1 MVKLCGRFA
10 ARCFFLSVIFS
21 AALAGGI
28 LALPKSAG
36 ADDECGTG
44 ATASDGLTRF
54 AQYSSTDHSSY
65 NVGDIVRYMASDNVE
80 RVYRATGTV
89 SGAPGA
95 SSGQNGWSAPLGAT
109 EYASK
114 EVVCDAA
121 DLPASTPP
129 YDAIIDYD
137 DDNLAIIY
145 RRSGTAESIRH
156 TGAGGEIHLLS
167 GSVLKPNNSN
177 NGAALSVITTS
188 ADTIRIVTAS
198 GTSVSTADTDTGS
211 HAIHASGAGLVVMR
225 IAGSSSAVAS
235 NSAAILAESSLAG
248 GNAIDVDI
256 TGGTHS
262 TMTGSQSGPWSV
274 VYLNASS
281 SSGSASLKIG
291 ASATIGRSGAL
302 RRGAIRIRSFT
313 GTTTSIN
320 NAGTIY
326 GFISLARGADSFTN
340 SGVFVGNFVTRVG
353 SDTITN
359 TSTGTMTL
367 ISSPDFGTESD
378 SFTNEGTL
386 VFDHAAN
393 GSRQMGL
400 AGLETF
406 RQTSG
411 TIRFVYDFNRNIP
424 AITPGS
430 AFLNLGGT
438 TATFTEGAIEVA
450 PAGTSVFP
458 SVRGV
463 FLPLI
468 TQTRGLTEEQVRN
481 LTSPHGALSIQ
492 NGVLRIRLTPMLCG
506 SPFTRRPSGST
517 PSQQVECATPVS
529 RGVHTSE
536 SDLLLTYDLA
546 GPAHSP
552 YITLTGANTEIQI
565 RENAR
570 ITRPAGTQAL
580 SAISGALAT
589 VSNARRSS
597 VSGFTTPRGSSA
609 KITVASGAT
618 ITNMETGQNVST
630 QAYGILAVAREA
642 NADIQNAGTI
652 STAGPNA
659 YGIHAITLQDRG
671 RGVGGSTG
679 DVFLTTSGSIT
690 TTGDGAIGVSA
701 RNEVSVRPNR
711 DGTESGNVTVR
722 ITGGMITTSGD
733 MGTGLSPPGEDSS
746 TFTAGAYGV
755 YAAGNAAGVS
765 KIEMQDGTV
774 MTSGAAAIG
783 IAALRSHIAGLT
795 APRNAMDRDVDIDV
809 IGGMIKTMGAM
820 GASGGSTTSMR
831 LRGAYGIYGATSSAD
846 DVDIFVSGATITT
859 GGGMVMNSGLEAHG
873 ILGFAYDG
881 ADGGTSGGNVKITVG
896 SSASI
901 TTQGAS
907 AHGVLGMTG
916 AVAGVASTIASP
928 LMFNGAGS
936 VDININGGSIQVSG
950 TGSDGVHGRA
960 HSGAVDIDI
969 RGSGTRISA
978 SGERASAV
986 RLFAN
991 QNGALALDIGSG
1003 AIVCAGAF
1011 NSGACVPTATSGLTA
1026 ISLMRGSTATAQAA
1040 ATINNAGSV
1049 YGDFV
1054 GSAGADNF
1062 TNSGVFRGSL
1072 ANMGFGDD
1080 SVINTATGQNAMTIT
1095 NNSNFGGGNND
1106 SFTNRGALTIDAAAR
1121 IASISEWTMPAQGSS
1136 NNYMRSNSFRVGNEI
1151 FVVDSSISNDDLTAL
1166 NMLPTP
1172 PTTETAG
1179 ISQTSA
1185 ISFTGLE
1192 TFTQESGSLR
1202 FRLDLGSALPTSALL
1217 NLDSASAVFT
1227 SGVVLIEHSGS
1238 GAPTQESKI
1247 PLISRTGGLMAS
1259 QIGMLSSPHGRL
1271 LVEDNILKLELQL
1284 VCGKLSETRAR
1295 VMPGSATRQV
1305 LCDSS
1310 TANAYSSGISASA
1323 SASSLAILYDASA
1336 TGTSF
1341 IRHTGSGGEIHIMQG
1356 TIAKPA
1362 DNTVGAAVSVI
1373 TAMADAIAITTASGT
1388 SVSNED
1394 TDAGNHGIHA
1404 SGGGDVSMAIA
1415 GSTSAQGASD
1425 AIRANATGASA
1436 IDIDID
1442 GGTHTTTGAQTDT
1455 GGSESAIVNLIGG
1468 SGAITLDIASGATV
1482 QVKDSAR
1489 RAIRVSS
1496 SNAAATTMRGVGS
1509 GSWTGNRITNR
1520 GMITGDFL
1528 SGAGD
1533 DLFEN
1538 ASGATF
1544 IGAFEMGAGD
1554 NEILNEG
1561 TLTLDGASVFG
1572 DGTSDALINQGSGI
1586 LVIDAAAAIAGFAEW
1601 SAPGP
1606 GATNAYENGELFR
1619 VGNLLLE
1626 VTAEEGSQA
1635 LTDLNALGVAPAA
1648 NTSGVSAVNA
1658 IELTEL
1664 DSFTMTSGILRFV
1677 FDFSHNAPLPV
1688 SASAALLYLDEATA
1702 TFTAGTI
1709 EIVAAS
1715 SSTFPSSGGV
1725 IPLIGHGSGLSGVG
1739 GLTSPHGALSI
1750 VNGVLQ
1756 IALFS
1761 LHCSG
1766 NRSGMVSSPAD
1777 GIASL
1782 RVTCD
1787 DILTAG
1793 ISESADNLAILY
1805 TAGVNTGMATP
1816 FIRHTGAGG
1825 EIHIR
1830 SGSDPITKLSTLAD
1844 GAAVSVITGDADAI
1858 AITTASGTNVSNA
1871 DADRRNHAIH
1881 ASGGGAVNMDIAGS
1895 TLAQRLGNAI
1905 RAEATG
1911 ASAIEIDI
1919 DGGTHTTTGTQS
1931 ADSPIVNLIGV
1942 SGAITLDIASEA
1954 TVGSDSALT
1963 RRAVRLSTTG
1973 ATTTRNEGSL
1983 YGVFVGGEGA
1993 DSFTNSLTFSG
2004 SFSLGGEN
2012 DVITNAAAGTMTLTA
2027 SSDFGG
2033 GTSDRFENRGI
2044 LVIDHDGAGDAQI
2057 SLTSLQSF
2065 TQTSGTL
2072 RFRLDLSGSLPTT
2085 ALLALGGA
2093 SATFTAGAI
2102 DIAPTAG
2109 MLPTSG
2115 TLILISATTLD
2126 GDTDINGLSLAA
2138 GLFGELTIS
2147 DNALRFTFAASSAT
2161 YCGGNM
2167 SFRERTAIAPGT
2179 SFFQTVCDDIVTA
2192 GIEVSEDN
2200 LALLYTAAVNAGT
2213 ATPFIRHT
2221 GAGGEVHIRSGSDPI
2236 AQTAGTDGAAV
2247 SVINAGADAI
2257 AITTV
2262 SGTSVSNE
2270 DTDNFDSHAIHA
2282 SGGGSVS
2289 LDIAGS
2295 AETEGED
2302 AHAVFATTTG
2312 AGIVDIDVSGMLTT
2326 SGVGAD
2332 ALRGQ
2337 AASASSADVD
2347 IDIAGATI
2355 ETTGDEAAA
2364 INASVSGGTGDI
2376 TLDIAGSARITAE
2389 GSFSDAIAAS
2399 ARALAP
2405 SRTAPPGTTSD
2416 SGDVAITIAG
2426 DARIEATGQGSHA
2439 IYAEAWGGD
2448 IDLSITGVAT
2458 IASDLGHGIY
2468 LRDRSA
2474 SYVSSTSRTVSLS
2487 LGASAGA
2494 RLSSDGSGTSAIYL
2508 QGDTGSSQLSVIV
2521 GLGNFVCAGSF
2532 LVGIDNCESSDEKAV
2547 LFSRRS
2553 SLSSYGGSGTYAAVL
2568 TNAGTIVGNIE
2579 SSGPSGTAFRTDI
2592 MNSGVLMGSLTL
2604 GGGNDRVVN
2613 ARSGTMSL
2621 TASSDFGG
2629 GASDSFENQGIL
2641 VIDHDAAGDARIA
2654 LSNLESFTQVSG
2666 TLRFRLDLSGN
2677 LPTMALLDTG
2687 GATPSFTAGAIDIAP
2702 SAGTLPTSGMLSL
2715 VSANSLPD
2723 GTDISKL
2730 SLAAG
2735 VFGRLE
2741 ISGNALRLT
2750 FAASGTTYC
2759 GDNLSFRGRTAISP
2773 GTSTF
2778 QVVCDEIRTGGI
2790 SESETG
2796 LALLY
2801 EAAADTGTATPFIR
2815 HTGAGGEIH
2824 IRSDSDPIAKP
2835 ADNMDGAAVSVIN
2848 AGADAIAITTASGT
2862 SIANEDTDANNHA
2875 IHASGGGNI
2884 SMDIA
2889 GSTSARGASDAI
2901 RANATGSSA
2910 IDIDIDGGTHRTMG
2924 TQGSSSAVVNLIGES
2939 GTIALDIAAGA
2950 TVGSDSALG
2959 RRAVRLS
2966 TKGATTTSNEGS
2978 LYGVFMGSAGADSF
2992 TNSMT
2997 FSGSFSLGGGN
3008 DAITNAAAGTMS
3020 LTADSYFGG
3029 GASDSFENRGT
3040 LVIDHDAAGDGQISL
3055 SDLES
3060 FTQTSGTLRFHID
3073 LGGGRT
3079 VSSFAGALLDVGRAT
3094 LVFTAGMV
3102 EIDRSAGTTLPTLG
3116 TLALVSANSLPDGT
3130 DISGLSLAAD
3140 IFGELTV
3147 GGNALRLTFAES
3159 NTTYCGD
3166 NLSFRERAAIAPG
3179 TSDFQVVCD
3188 DIQTSGITMSVE
3200 NLAILYAAAADTG
3213 TVTPFIRHTGAGGE
3227 IHIRAGSDPIAKT
3240 TGADGAAV
3248 SVIPSSGTDAIAIT
3262 TASGTSIAN
3271 EDTGTGDHAIH
3282 ASGGGSVSV
3291 DIAGSAESEGDE
3303 AHAVF
3308 ATTTGAGT
3316 VDIDVSGTITASGD
3330 DAYALYGEASSGSSA
3345 DIDIDID
3352 GATITTTGDSDSDAA
3367 YGVNAVVN
3375 DGTGGIMVDIAG
3387 SAQITT
3393 SGADSDAIRASATS
3407 SVPLGSSG
3415 DVAIT
3420 ITGDAR
3426 IEAAGQRSPAISA
3439 EARGGDV
3446 SVSITGAATIA
3457 STHGHGIYAQD
3468 RSWANN
3474 STASRTVSV
3483 SLGSSAGA
3491 HLSSGGSGMNAIYL
3505 QGDTAYSQLSVSVGS
3520 RNFVCAGSF
3529 SAGTDNCEAS
3539 SATKGVVF
3547 SRGSGLS
3554 SYEGDGDYAAVL
3566 TNAGTIIG
3574 AVESSGPSNT
3584 AFRTDIMNSGVLTGS
3599 LTLGGGADRV
3609 MNSGVLTGS
3618 LTLGGGDN
3626 SVMNSGVLTGSLTL
3640 GGGSDMVMNS
3650 GSLTGSLTLGGG
3662 ADSVMNSGSLTGSL
3676 TLGGGDDTVTNA
3688 SAGTLT
3694 LTATSDFGGGSDSF
3708 ENRGILV
3715 IDHDG
3720 AGDARINLSGLETF
3734 TQTSGT
3740 LRFRIDLGGGRTLSS
3755 FGSSA
3760 LLDTGAATPVFT
3772 AGAIDIAL
3780 SAGRLPT
3787 SGTLTLISANDLP
3800 DGTDTSNLSLAAGLF
3815 GDFEISGN
3823 ALLLRLSASSET
3835 YCGGNAPFKA
3845 APAARSA
3852 TSTFQVACDDIRVLG
3867 ISESETG
3874 LALLYEAAVD
3884 DTETMV
3890 TPFIRHT
3897 GAGGE
3902 IHIRSGSDPIVKPND
3917 GEDGA
3922 AVSVIT
3928 TSTEP
3933 IAITTA
3939 SGTSVSNMDD
3949 AFLGTGVHAIHAS
3962 GGGSVSV
3969 DIAGSVSVEAEGEPF
3984 HAVYAQ
3990 TTGAGTVDIDVSGTI
4005 TASGDD
4011 SHALYG
4017 LASIDSSA
4025 DIDIDID
4032 GATITATGDF
4042 AYAVNAAIQ
4051 GGMGDITVDIAGS
4064 PRITTSGTDSDAIG
4078 ASARSTLPQNPSP
4091 GTISDSG
4098 DVAITIT
4105 GAARIEATGQGTPR
4119 AIFAEARGG
4128 DVSVS
4133 ITGAATVASTRGRG
4147 IFARDTSWVN
4157 NSTTARAV
4165 SVSLGSSAGARISS
4179 GGSGTSAIYVQ
4190 GASAYSK
4197 LSVSVGAGNFVCGGS
4212 FSAETGNC
4220 EASAATRGVV
4230 FFRGS
4235 RLSSYGGVGTYAAVL
4250 TNAGTII
4257 GSVQSLGPSNTAFRT
4272 DIMNSGVLAGSLT
4285 LGDGSDRAMN
4295 SGVLTGSLTL
4305 GGGDDRVVNAS
4316 SGTLTLTAN
4325 SDFGGGSGDSLENRG
4340 ILVIDH
4346 DANNDARISFFNLES
4361 FTQTSGTLRFRIDLG
4376 EGRTLDSFAL
4386 SLLGT
4391 RRTTLVFKSGVI
4403 DIEPTAGRLPT
4414 SGTLALLSAGSLPD
4428 DTDISGL
4435 TLASGVFGTLSV
4447 SDRALRLTFAA
4458 SNTNYCGVNL
4468 PFRGMSA
4475 TAPGTSTF
4483 QVVCDDILTEGISES
4498 EAGLALLY
4506 AAADA
4511 ATVTPFIRHTGA
4523 GGEIHIRAASDPITK
4538 SSTLADGAA
4547 VSVINAGA
4555 NAIAITTASD
4565 TSVSNE
4571 DAGAGNHAIH
4581 ASGGGNV
4588 SMAVAGSTSAQ
4599 GASDAIRAEATGSS
4613 AIDIDIDGGTHATTG
4628 TQGSSSAVVNLIGVA
4643 GTIAL
4648 DIASGAIVG
4657 SDSALTRRAVRL
4669 STMGATTTT
4678 NAGSLYG
4685 VFMGGAGA
4693 DSFTNSGVFSGRF
4706 SLGDRN
4712 DAVVNTATGSNRMT
4726 LTASS
4731 DFGDGTSDSFENR
4744 GILVI
4749 DHDGA
4754 GNAQIALSNLE
4765 SFTQTSG
4772 TLRFRI
4778 DLGSG
4783 RMLRDFPNAL
4793 LALGGANS
4801 ITFTAG
4807 AIDIEPTAGRLP
4819 TSGTLDLISAMSL
4832 PANTDIDGLSLARG
4846 VFGELTIGGNALL
4859 LTFAAS
4865 STPYCGGNLSFRG
4878 RTAIAP
4884 GTSTFQVV
4892 CDNIRTGGIAESE
4905 AGLGLLYTAAEDET
4919 MATPFIRHTGG
4930 GGEIHIR
4937 SGSDPITKPTGM
4949 DGAAVSVI
4957 NISADAI
4964 AITTAS
4970 GTSIANEDTDANNHA
4985 IHASGGGNIS
4995 MDIAGST
5002 SAQGMMSDAIRA
5014 NATGSS
5020 AIDIDIDGGTH
5031 RTTGTQGSSSAV
5043 VNLIGGSGTI
5053 TLDIAAGAVVG
5064 SDSALG
5070 WARRAV
5076 RLSTTGATTTSN
5088 AGSLYGVFMGGAGAD
5103 SFTNSLTFSGS
5114 LSLGGENDVIT
5125 NAAAGTMRLTAT
5137 SDFGGGMSDSFENR
5151 GILVIDHDG
5160 AGDAQIVLSN
5170 LETFTQTSGTLR
5182 FRIDLGGDRT
5192 LTSFTSALLDTGGAT
5207 PSFTAGMIDIEPT
5220 AGRLPTSGTLILI
5233 SATSLPDDTD
5243 ISELS
5248 FARGVFGTLEISGNA
5263 LRLTFMASSTPYC
5276 GNNGDNFAFR
5286 GTSAVAPGTST
5297 FHVICDDIRT
5307 GGIAESE
5314 TGLALLYT
5322 AAVNETMVTPFI
5334 RHTGQGGEI
5343 HIRSGSDPITK
5354 PAGTDGAAVSVITAM
5369 ADAIAITTAS
5379 GTSVSNEDTEANNHA
5394 IHASGGGAVNMDIAG
5409 STSAQGMSDAIRAE
5423 ATGNSA
5429 IDIDIDGGTHTTTGA
5444 QGSSSAIVNL
5454 IGETGTITLDIA
5466 SGATVGASSALTRR
5480 AVRLSTTTG
5489 ATTTTNAGSLYGVF
5503 MGGAGADSFTN
5514 SLTFSGSF
5522 SPGGGNDVIT
5532 NASAGTMTLTANS
5545 DFGAGNAD
5553 SLINQGTL
5561 VIDHAAEGGTVSISG
5576 LETFTQTSGVLRF
5589 RLDLS
5594 GSLPT
5599 TALLALGGATSITF
5613 TAGAID
5619 ITPSAGGTLPT
5630 SGMLSLVSA
5639 NSLPDNTD
5647 ISGLSLAADVFGEL
5661 TISDNA
5667 LRFTFAA
5674 SDTTYGG
5681 DNFAFSERTAIS
5693 PGTSTLQVSLDDIRM
5708 GGIDVDETGLAL
5720 LYEAAADAE
5729 ATPFIRHTG
5738 AGGEIHIRSGSDPI
5752 AKPAGTDG
5760 AAVSVI
5766 NAGADAIAITT
5777 ASGTSVSNEDM
5788 DAGNHGIH
5796 ASGGGAVSMAIA
5808 GSTSARGAS
5817 DAIRAEATGSSAI
5830 DIDIDGGTHT
5840 TTGAQGASSAVVN
5853 LIGGSGTIT
5862 LDIASGATVGSNSAL
5877 TRRAVRLS
5885 TMGATTT
5892 TNAGTSIYGV
5902 FMGGAGADNFMNS
5915 GVFGGSFSLGGGND
5929 AITNSA
5935 SGTMTLTANSDFG
5948 AGNEDSLVN
5957 QGTLVI
5963 DHAANRNS
5971 QINIMGLE
5979 RFTQTSGTLRFR
5991 IDFTTRPTG
6000 SANAILNIGDAA
6012 VVFTAGTVEIMVV
6025 GGSAPTSGDSIPLIR
6040 GTRIMGDTDLGSLR
6054 LASGVSG
6061 DLGAAGGILLITFP
6075 APPPVNPNPTPTP
6088 NPNPTPTQPPSPPTP
6103 LTPEEAE
6110 RAGFMAAL
6118 EGYEALLQTGWH
6130 ADRSFGQSLRSQSCD
6145 GYLVGDRRWCVW
6157 GDTGGRFTSHAPS
6170 GGADYDETV
6179 YALTMGAHLARGG
6192 WFMTAGGAFERSA
6205 LEASSASVSVKAES
6219 GVNRILGGAR
6229 IGSRGGR
6236 FPWGVDLEAQL
6247 RVGYSLQS
6255 TETDFG
6261 GNFTTSE
6268 SSSNLLTVSASG
6280 GVEKRSLIGA
6290 GRMGLPEWLGDV
6302 SLTSYGELGVVSRS
6316 LSAFSV
6322 MRDASALEVS
6332 SASGATGFGR
6342 LSIEARTAHETRYGY
6357 VMPHLGAGIDFFLGD
6372 PAVSMEG
6379 RSGGTPPYSADGS
6392 QAPALMDIGF
6402 GGSYRRGDLELDFSY
6417 EGSFALTGET
6427 NLHNLVFRLNYAF

>member
-1 MVKLCGRFA
+1 MVKGCGHFA

-36 ADDECGTG
+36 AADECGAGTS
-44 ATASDGLTRF
+44 AGLTRF
-54 AQYSSTDHSSY
+54 AQYSSSSHSSY
-65 NVGDIVRYMASDNVE
+65 NVGDIVRYTASDSTT
-80 RVYRATGTV
+80 RLYRATGAIT
-89 SGAPGA
+89 GAPGGTDGTTA
-95 SSGQNGWSAPLGAT
+95 MNGWSANLGDSD
-109 EYASK
+109 YAAN

-121 DLPASTPP
+121 DLPTSTPP

-198 GTSVSTADTDTGS
+198 GTNVSTADTDTGS

-262 TMTGSQSGPWSV
+262 TMTGSQSGPWSA
-274 VYLNASS
+274 VYLNATST
-281 SSGSASLKIG
+281 SGSASLKIG
-291 ASATIGRSGAL
+291 SSATIGRPGAL

-340 SGVFVGNFVTRVG
+340 SGVFVGSFNMRVAN
-353 SDTITN
+353 DTITN

-367 ISSPDFGTESD
+367 RTSPDFGLGSD

-386 VFDHAAN
+386 VFDYAAN
-393 GSRQMGL
+393 GSTQMGL

-411 TIRFVYDFNRNIP
+411 RIRFLFDFNRNIP
-424 AITPGS
+424 AITPGN
-430 AFLNLGGT
+430 AFLNLAGT

-468 TQTRGLTEEQVRN
+468 TATGGLTEEQVRN
-481 LTSPHGALSIQ
+481 LNSPHGTLSIQ

-529 RGVHTSE
+529 RGVYTSR
-536 SDLLLTYDLA
+536 SDFLLIYDLA
-546 GPAHSP
+546 APSP

-565 RENAR
+565 RENAQIIR
-570 ITRPAGTQAL
+570 SAGTQAL

-642 NADIQNAGTI
+642 NAVIENAGTI
-652 STAGPNA
+652 RTAGPNA

-671 RGVGGSTG
+671 RDVGGSTG

-690 TTGDGAIGVSA
+690 TAGVGAIGVSA

-711 DGTESGNVTVR
+711 NGTESGNVTVR
-722 ITGGMITTSGD
+722 ITGGMITTSGNT
-733 MGTGLSPPGEDSS
+733 GTGLSPPGEDSS
-746 TFTAGAYGV
+746 TFAAGAYGV

-765 KIEMQDGTV
+765 KIEMQGGTV

-795 APRNAMDRDVDIDV
+795 APRTAMDRDVDIDV
-809 IGGMIKTMGAM
+809 IGGMIRTM

-881 ADGGTSGGNVKITVG
+881 AEGGTDGGNVKITVG

-991 QNGALALDIGSG
+991 QNGALTLDIGSG

-1011 NSGACVPTATSGLTA
+1011 NLSGACVPAATSALTA
-1026 ISLMRGSTATAQAA
+1026 ISLMRGGTPTAGATAR
-1040 ATINNAGSV
+1040 INNAGSV

-1062 TNSGVFRGSL
+1062 INSGVFTGSL
-1072 ANMGFGDD
+1072 ADMGLGDD
-1080 SVINTATGQNAMTIT
+1080 SVINTATGQNVMTIT
-1095 NNSNFGGGNND
+1095 DNSDFGGGSND

-1121 IASISEWTMPAQGSS
+1121 IASISEWTMPAQGGFNSYTMSS
-1136 NNYMRSNSFRVGNEI
+1136 RFRVGNEI

-1217 NLDSASAVFT
+1217 NLDSASAVLT

-1238 GAPTQESKI
+1238 GAATQGSEI
-1247 PLISRTGGLMAS
+1247 PLISGTGGGLQAT
-1259 QIGMLSSPHGRL
+1259 GLSSPHGRL
-1271 LVEDNILKLELQL
+1271 FVEDNILKLELQL

-1295 VMPGSATRQV
+1295 VMLGSATRQV

-1356 TIAKPA
+1356 TIVKPA
-1362 DNTVGAAVSVI
+1362 DDTVGAAVSVI

-1404 SGGGDVSMAIA
+1404 SGGGAVSMAIA

-1544 IGAFEMGAGD
+1544 TGAFEMGAGD

-1572 DGTSDALINQGSGI
+1572 DGNSDALINQGSGI

-1635 LTDLNALGVAPAA
+1635 LTDLNALGTAPMASA
-1648 NTSGVSAVNA
+1648 SGVSAVNA

-1677 FDFSHNAPLPV
+1677 FDFSHDDPLPV

-1715 SSTFPSSGGV
+1715 GSTFPSSGSV

-1761 LHCSG
+1761 SYCDD
-1766 NRSGMVSSPAD
+1766 NRSGMVSSPTD

-1782 RVTCD
+1782 RVPCD
-1787 DILTAG
+1787 NILTAG

-1816 FIRHTGAGG
+1816 FIRHTGQGG

-1830 SGSDPITKLSTLAD
+1830 AASDPITKSSTLAD
-1844 GAAVSVITGDADAI
+1844 GAAVSVITGEADAI
-1858 AITTASGTNVSNA
+1858 AITTASGTSVSNA
-1871 DADRRNHAIH
+1871 DADAGNHAIH
-1881 ASGGGAVNMDIAGS
+1881 ASGGGAVNMAVAGS
-1895 TLAQRLGNAI
+1895 TSAQGASDAI

-1911 ASAIEIDI
+1911 SSAIDIDI
-1919 DGGTHTTTGTQS
+1919 DGGTHTTTGTQTDTVGS
-1931 ADSPIVNLIGV
+1931 ETAIVNLIGG
-1942 SGAITLDIASEA
+1942 SGTITLDIAAGA
-1954 TVGSDSALT
+1954 TVGSSSALT

-1973 ATTTRNEGSL
+1973 TTTTSNAGSL
-1983 YGVFVGGEGA
+1983 YGVFMGGAGA

-2004 SFSLGGEN
+2004 SLSLGGGN
-2012 DVITNAAAGTMTLTA
+2012 DAIMNAAAGTMTLTA

-2033 GTSDRFENRGI
+2033 GTNDSFENRGT
-2044 LVIDHDGAGDAQI
+2044 LAIDHDGAGDAQI

-2093 SATFTAGAI
+2093 NSITFTEGAI

-2115 TLILISATTLD
+2115 TLILISAASLPD
-2126 GDTDINGLSLAA
+2126 NTDID
-2138 GLFGELTIS
+2138 GLFLAGGVFGNLTIS
-2147 DNALRFTFAASSAT
+2147 GNALRLTFAASSAT

-2167 SFRERTAIAPGT
+2167 SFRERAAIPPGT
-2179 SFFQTVCDDIVTA
+2179 STFQAVCDDIRTG
-2192 GIEVSEDN
+2192 GIAESERG
-2200 LALLYTAAVNAGT
+2200 LGLLYTAAADGT
-2213 ATPFIRHT
+2213 MATPFIRHT
-2221 GAGGEVHIRSGSDPI
+2221 GRGGEIHIRASSDPI
-2236 AQTAGTDGAAV
+2236 AKPAGTDGAAV
-2247 SVINAGADAI
+2247 SVITAMADAI

-2312 AGIVDIDVSGMLTT
+2312 AGIVDIDVSGTLTT
-2326 SGVGAD
+2326 SGIGAD

-2347 IDIAGATI
+2347 IDIDGAII

-2364 INASVSGGTGDI
+2364 ISASVSGGTGDI

-2389 GSFSDAIAAS
+2389 GRFSDAIAAS
-2399 ARALAP
+2399 ARAPAP
-2405 SRTAPPGTTSD
+2405 ARTAPPGTTSD

-2426 DARIEATGQGSHA
+2426 DARIEATGQDSRA
-2439 IYAEAWGGD
+2439 IYAEARGGD
-2448 IDLSITGVAT
+2448 VRLSITGAAT
-2458 IASDLGHGIY
+2458 IASDLGHGIH

-2474 SYVSSTSRTVSLS
+2474 SYVSSTSRTVSVS
-2487 LGASAGA
+2487 LGASAGVH
-2494 RLSSDGSGTSAIYL
+2494 LSSDGSGTSAIYL

-2521 GLGNFVCAGSF
+2521 GSGNFVCAGSF
-2532 LVGIDNCESSDEKAV
+2532 RVGTDNCVSSDEKAV

-2568 TNAGTIVGNIE
+2568 TNAGTIVGSIE

-2592 MNSGVLMGSLTL
+2592 MNSGVLTGSLTL

-2629 GASDSFENQGIL
+2629 GTSDSFENQGIL

-2654 LSNLESFTQVSG
+2654 LSNLESFTQTSG

-2759 GDNLSFRGRTAISP
+2759 GDNLSFRFRTAISP

-2824 IRSDSDPIAKP
+2824 IRSGSDPIAKP

-2862 SIANEDTDANNHA
+2862 SVSNEDTDANNHA

-2901 RANATGSSA
+2901 RADATGSSA

-3029 GASDSFENRGT
+3029 GASDSFENRGI

-3060 FTQTSGTLRFHID
+3060 FTQTSGTLRFRID
-3073 LGGGRT
+3073 LGGGRA

-3130 DISGLSLAAD
+3130 DISGLSLATD

-3147 GGNALRLTFAES
+3147 GGNALRLTFAAS
-3159 NTTYCGD
+3159 RTTYCGD

-3330 DAYALYGEASSGSSA
+3330 DAFALYGQASSGSSA

-3375 DGTGGIMVDIAG
+3375 EGTGGIMVDIAG
-3387 SAQITT
+3387 AQITT

-3407 SVPLGSSG
+3407 SVSLGSSG

-3457 STHGHGIYAQD
+3457 SIHGHGIYAQD

-3505 QGDTAYSQLSVSVGS
+3505 QGSTAYSQLSVSVGLG
-3520 RNFVCAGSF
+3520 NFVCAGSF

-3574 AVESSGPSNT
+3574 AVESLGPSNT

-3640 GGGSDMVMNS
+3640 GGGSDMIMNS

-3662 ADSVMNSGSLTGSL
+3662 ADSVMNSGVLTGSL

-3715 IDHDG
+3715 IDHAE
-3720 AGDARINLSGLETF
+3720 AGNARINLSNLNSF

-3740 LRFRIDLGGGRTLSS
+3740 LRFRIDLGGDRTLSS

-3760 LLDTGAATPVFT
+3760 LLHTGAATPVFT
-3772 AGAIDIAL
+3772 LGVIDIAP

-3787 SGTLTLISANDLP
+3787 SGTLILISADDLP
-3800 DGTDTSNLSLAAGLF
+3800 SGDVSNLSLARGLF
-3815 GDFEISGN
+3815 GTFQISGN
-3823 ALLLRLSASSET
+3823 ALRLILAASSET

-3852 TSTFQVACDDIRVLG
+3852 TSTFQVVCDDIRLLG
-3867 ISESETG
+3867 ISETEAG

-3928 TSTEP
+3928 TSTDP

-3949 AFLGTGVHAIHAS
+3949 AFFGGDVHAIHAS

-3969 DIAGSVSVEAEGEPF
+3969 DIAGSVEAAGEFF

-4005 TASGDD
+4005 TASEEE
-4011 SHALYG
+4011 SYALYG
-4017 LASIDSSA
+4017 QASIDSSA

-4042 AYAVNAAIQ
+4042 AFAVNAAIQ
-4051 GGMGDITVDIAGS
+4051 GGMGDITLDIAGS

-4165 SVSLGSSAGARISS
+4165 SVSLGSSAGVRVSS

-4212 FSAETGNC
+4212 FSTETGNC

-4257 GSVQSLGPSNTAFRT
+4257 GSVQSLGPSVTAFRT

-4285 LGDGSDRAMN
+4285 LGDGSDRVMN

-4325 SDFGGGSGDSLENRG
+4325 SDFGGGSGDSFENQG
-4340 ILVIDH
+4340 TLVLDH
-4346 DANNDARISFFNLES
+4346 DANNDTRFFFFNLES

-4376 EGRTLDSFAL
+4376 EGRTLASFT
-4386 SLLGT
+4386 SPLLGT
-4391 RRTTLVFKSGVI
+4391 RRATPVFTAGVI
-4403 DIEPTAGRLPT
+4403 DIEPTAGVLPT
-4414 SGTLALLSAGSLPD
+4414 SGTLALISAAFLPD

-4435 TLASGVFGTLSV
+4435 TLGSGVFGTLTV
-4447 SDRALRLTFAA
+4447 SGRALRLTFAA
-4458 SNTNYCGVNL
+4458 SNINYCGGNL
-4468 PFRGMSA
+4468 AFRGASMSA
-4475 TAPGTSTF
+4475 IAPGTSAF
-4483 QVVCDDILTEGISES
+4483 QVVCDDIQTGGISES
-4498 EAGLALLY
+4498 ETGLALLY
-4506 AAADA
+4506 EAAVDGTMA
-4511 ATVTPFIRHTGA
+4511 TPFIRHTGA

-4581 ASGGGNV
+4581 ASGGGDV

-4628 TQGSSSAVVNLIGVA
+4628 TQGSSSAVVNLIGGS
-4643 GTIAL
+4643 GTIML
-4648 DIASGAIVG
+4648 DIAAGATVG

-4669 STMGATTTT
+4669 STMGATTTS

-4685 VFMGGAGA
+4685 VFIGGAGA
-4693 DSFTNSGVFSGRF
+4693 DSFTNSLTFSGSL
-4706 SLGDRN
+4706 SLGGGN
-4712 DAVVNTATGSNRMT
+4712 DVITNAAAGTMT
-4726 LTASS
+4726 LMASS
-4731 DFGDGTSDSFENR
+4731 DFGGGTSDSFENQ

-4754 GNAQIALSNLE
+4754 GDAQIALSNLE
-4765 SFTQTSG
+4765 TFTQTSG

-4778 DLGSG
+4778 DLGGG
-4783 RMLRDFPNAL
+4783 RMLASFTSAL
-4793 LALGGANS
+4793 LDVGGAMPS
-4801 ITFTAG
+4801 FTAG
-4807 AIDIEPTAGRLP
+4807 VIDIALSAGTLP
-4819 TSGTLDLISAMSL
+4819 TSGMLSLVSATSL
-4832 PANTDIDGLSLARG
+4832 PDDTDISGLSLAAD

-4865 STPYCGGNLSFRG
+4865 STTYCGDNLSFRG
-4878 RTAIAP
+4878 RTAIMP
-4884 GTSTFQVV
+4884 GTSTFQTV
-4892 CDNIRTGGIAESE
+4892 CDDIQTGGITMSVDNLAI
-4905 AGLGLLYTAAEDET
+4905 LYAAAVDT
-4919 MATPFIRHTGG
+4919 GTVTPFIRHTGA

-4937 SGSDPITKPTGM
+4937 SGSDPIAKPADDTV
-4949 DGAAVSVI
+4949 GAAVSVI
-4957 NISADAI
+4957 NAGADAI

-4970 GTSIANEDTDANNHA
+4970 DTSVSNADADAGNHG
-4985 IHASGGGNIS
+4985 IHASGGGNVF

-5002 SAQGMMSDAIRA
+5002 SAQGMSDAIRA

-5053 TLDIAAGAVVG
+5053 MLDIAAGSDCGVVFGFDKAGGSPFHDG
-5064 SDSALG
+5064 SDNDKQCGKPL
-5070 WARRAV
+5070 WR
-5076 RLSTTGATTTSN
+5076 
-5088 AGSLYGVFMGGAGAD
+5088 LYG
-5103 SFTNSLTFSGS
+5103 
-5114 LSLGGENDVIT
+5114 
-5125 NAAAGTMRLTAT
+5125 R
-5137 SDFGGGMSDSFENR
+5137 R
-5151 GILVIDHDG
+5151 G
-5160 AGDAQIVLSN
+5160 
-5170 LETFTQTSGTLR
+5170 
-5182 FRIDLGGDRT
+5182 
-5192 LTSFTSALLDTGGAT
+5192 
-5207 PSFTAGMIDIEPT
+5207 
-5220 AGRLPTSGTLILI
+5220 
-5233 SATSLPDDTD
+5233 
-5243 ISELS
+5243 
-5248 FARGVFGTLEISGNA
+5248 RGQ
-5263 LRLTFMASSTPYC
+5263 
-5276 GNNGDNFAFR
+5276 
-5286 GTSAVAPGTST
+5286 
-5297 FHVICDDIRT
+5297 FH
-5307 GGIAESE
+5307 E
-5314 TGLALLYT
+5314 
-5322 AAVNETMVTPFI
+5322 
-5334 RHTGQGGEI
+5334 
-5343 HIRSGSDPITK
+5343 
-5354 PAGTDGAAVSVITAM
+5354 
-5369 ADAIAITTAS
+5369 
-5379 GTSVSNEDTEANNHA
+5379 
-5394 IHASGGGAVNMDIAG
+5394 
-5409 STSAQGMSDAIRAE
+5409 
-5423 ATGNSA
+5423 
-5429 IDIDIDGGTHTTTGA
+5429 
-5444 QGSSSAIVNL
+5444 
-5454 IGETGTITLDIA
+5454 
-5466 SGATVGASSALTRR
+5466 
-5480 AVRLSTTTG
+5480 
-5489 ATTTTNAGSLYGVF
+5489 
-5503 MGGAGADSFTN
+5503 
-5514 SLTFSGSF
+5514 
-5522 SPGGGNDVIT
+5522 
-5532 NASAGTMTLTANS
+5532 
-5545 DFGAGNAD
+5545 
-5553 SLINQGTL
+5553 
-5561 VIDHAAEGGTVSISG
+5561 
-5576 LETFTQTSGVLRF
+5576 
-5589 RLDLS
+5589 
-5594 GSLPT
+5594 
-5599 TALLALGGATSITF
+5599 
-5613 TAGAID
+5613 
-5619 ITPSAGGTLPT
+5619 
-5630 SGMLSLVSA
+5630 
-5639 NSLPDNTD
+5639 
-5647 ISGLSLAADVFGEL
+5647 
-5661 TISDNA
+5661 
-5667 LRFTFAA
+5667 
-5674 SDTTYGG
+5674 
-5681 DNFAFSERTAIS
+5681 
-5693 PGTSTLQVSLDDIRM
+5693 
-5708 GGIDVDETGLAL
+5708 
-5720 LYEAAADAE
+5720 
-5729 ATPFIRHTG
+5729 
-5738 AGGEIHIRSGSDPI
+5738 
-5752 AKPAGTDG
+5752 
-5760 AAVSVI
+5760 
-5766 NAGADAIAITT
+5766 
-5777 ASGTSVSNEDM
+5777 
-5788 DAGNHGIH
+5788 
-5796 ASGGGAVSMAIA
+5796 
-5808 GSTSARGAS
+5808 
-5817 DAIRAEATGSSAI
+5817 
-5830 DIDIDGGTHT
+5830 
-5840 TTGAQGASSAVVN
+5840 
-5853 LIGGSGTIT
+5853 
-5862 LDIASGATVGSNSAL
+5862 
-5877 TRRAVRLS
+5877 
-5885 TMGATTT
+5885 
-5892 TNAGTSIYGV
+5892 
-5902 FMGGAGADNFMNS
+5902 
-5915 GVFGGSFSLGGGND
+5915 
-5929 AITNSA
+5929 
-5935 SGTMTLTANSDFG
+5935 
-5948 AGNEDSLVN
+5948 
-5957 QGTLVI
+5957 
-5963 DHAANRNS
+5963 
-5971 QINIMGLE
+5971 
-5979 RFTQTSGTLRFR
+5979 
-5991 IDFTTRPTG
+5991 
-6000 SANAILNIGDAA
+6000 
-6012 VVFTAGTVEIMVV
+6012 
-6025 GGSAPTSGDSIPLIR
+6025 
-6040 GTRIMGDTDLGSLR
+6040 
-6054 LASGVSG
+6054 
-6061 DLGAAGGILLITFP
+6061 
-6075 APPPVNPNPTPTP
+6075 
-6088 NPNPTPTQPPSPPTP
+6088 QP
-6103 LTPEEAE
+6103 
-6110 RAGFMAAL
+6110 
-6118 EGYEALLQTGWH
+6118 
-6130 ADRSFGQSLRSQSCD
+6130 
-6145 GYLVGDRRWCVW
+6145 
-6157 GDTGGRFTSHAPS
+6157 
-6170 GGADYDETV
+6170 
-6179 YALTMGAHLARGG
+6179 
-6192 WFMTAGGAFERSA
+6192 
-6205 LEASSASVSVKAES
+6205 
-6219 GVNRILGGAR
+6219 
-6229 IGSRGGR
+6229 
-6236 FPWGVDLEAQL
+6236 
-6247 RVGYSLQS
+6247 
-6255 TETDFG
+6255 
-6261 GNFTTSE
+6261 
-6268 SSSNLLTVSASG
+6268 
-6280 GVEKRSLIGA
+6280 
-6290 GRMGLPEWLGDV
+6290 
-6302 SLTSYGELGVVSRS
+6302 
-6316 LSAFSV
+6316 
-6322 MRDASALEVS
+6322 
-6332 SASGATGFGR
+6332 
-6342 LSIEARTAHETRYGY
+6342 
-6357 VMPHLGAGIDFFLGD
+6357 DFFGK
-6372 PAVSMEG
+6372 PFSW
-6379 RSGGTPPYSADGS
+6379 
-6392 QAPALMDIGF
+6392 
-6402 GGSYRRGDLELDFSY
+6402 RRE
-6417 EGSFALTGET
+6417 
-6427 NLHNLVFRLNYAF
+6427 